1 MHKNLLFKQL
11 FDQTSGTYTYLLADK
26 STAEA
31 VLIDTVYEQHKRDF
45 ALVQELALTLTACL
59 ETHCHADHVTGA
71 WLLKHRTGCRILASA
86 GSGIEPVEQ
95 ALSEG
100 DQISFG
106 DFSLRVIPTP
116 GHTDGCISLVMN
128 DESIVFTGD
137 ALLIRSC
144 GRTDF
149 QQGSAR
155 KLYYSIKDQLFAL
168 PDDCL
173 VYPAHDYAGRT
184 VSSIGEEKQHNPRIG
199 GQANEGD
206 FVGYLENM
214 QLPHPKQLDIAVP
227 ANLKAGRP
235 DDNELPD
242 TPDWA
247 PVITNFS
254 GIHEVAPEWVAANL
268 ERVHVLDVRT
278 QRETEEENSG
288 IAGAQFIPIEELRNR
303 VGEVPN
309 DWPIMTVCRSG
320 KRSVLAFSILQ
331 AAGRDKVANISGGM
345 LRWEAEGLPI
355 KHTS

>member
-71 WLLKHRTGCRILASA
+71 WLLKHRTGCQILASA
-86 GSGIEPVEQ
+86 GSGIEPVEK

-100 DQISFG
+100 DQILFG

-128 DESIVFTGD
+128 DESMVFTGD

-242 TPDWA
+242 TPDWPGNNEFQRYPRGRTGMGCGEPRA
-247 PVITNFS
+247 RPCTGRKNTKRNGRRKFRYRRRPVYSHRRITES
-254 GIHEVAPEWVAANL
+254 RRRSPE
-268 ERVHVLDVRT
+268 
-278 QRETEEENSG
+278 
-288 IAGAQFIPIEELRNR
+288 
-303 VGEVPN
+303 
-309 DWPIMTVCRSG
+309 
-320 KRSVLAFSILQ
+320 
-331 AAGRDKVANISGGM
+331 
-345 LRWEAEGLPI
+345 
-355 KHTS
+355 